1 MNKRENKHIVLIGDS
16 IFDNAEY
23 VDQGDSVIEQ
33 LQMNISKDCKAT
45 LIAIDGDITSDVYA
59 QLALLPVDTTHAFL
73 SIGGNDALRIVN
85 VLLLPTS
92 TVGEA
97 MEIFTEIRLEFQN
110 RYRELISQI
119 KQKVDQ
125 LIICTI
131 HDNVPGIE
139 SRALT
144 ALALFNEIILK
155 EAISKGAS
163 IIDLRLLCHEKEDY
177 SPISPI
183 EPSKQGS
190 RKIVEQIVKITNE
203 HDFRHPSSVIYK

>member
-1 MNKRENKHIVLIGDS
+1 MKHIILIGDS
-16 IFDNAEY
+16 IFDNASY
-23 VDQGDSVIEQ
+23 VDQGDSVIDQ
-33 LQMNISKDCKAT
+33 LKANLPKNCKAT
-45 LIAIDGDITSDVYA
+45 LIAVDGDTTTDVYS
-59 QLALLPVDTTHAFL
+59 QLDLLPEDTTHGFL
-73 SIGGNDALRIVN
+73 SIGGNDALRVVN
-85 VLLLPTS
+85 VLLQPIS

-97 MEIFTEIRLEFQN
+97 METFTEIRLDFQN
-110 RYRELISQI
+110 RYRELITQI

-139 SRALT
+139 PRSLT

-155 EAISKGAS
+155 EAISMGAS

-203 HDFRHPSSVIYK
+203 HDFKHLSSVIY